1 MAYYQPGAG
10 RLFLF
15 ALSTSPHCRAARKML
30 AELKAP
36 FDGLDVD
43 LLPEPEREPA
53 LAELG
58 LRNPA
63 QTFPTLLG
71 GARVAAGPL
80 PDDFRRLAARF
91 APEPG
96 FFKSGPLADDVS
108 DLAGRFAPEPGRE
121 ILKSGPLSDDAR
133 SLAGK
138 FAPEPGP
145 GFFKSGST
153 VSQVAAEERHETLAP
168 AQAAQGYLFNPD
180 RAWTLETLAGL
191 LVNEAR
197 YGYGSCPGRLATGRP
212 ERDRAIICPCA
223 FRAEDVAKYGRCHC
237 HLYFSP
243 GAAGGGRVPP
253 VPDRWLR

>member
-15 ALSTSPHCRAARKML
+15 ALSTGPHCRAAGKML

-36 FDGLDVD
+36 FDCLEVD
-43 LLPEPEREPA
+43 LLPEPERESA

-63 QTFPTLLG
+63 RTFPTLLG

-80 PDDFRRLAARF
+80 PDDFRILAARF

-96 FFKSGPLADDVS
+96 REFI
-108 DLAGRFAPEPGRE
+108 RPGHAAAL
-121 ILKSGPLSDDAR
+121 LKAANELYDA
-133 SLAGK
+133 
-138 FAPEPGP
+138 
-145 GFFKSGST
+145 
-153 VSQVAAEERHETLAP
+153 LAP
-168 AQAAQGYLFNPD
+168 AQAALGYLLNPD
-180 RAWTLETLAGL
+180 RAWALPALAGI

-197 YGYGSCPGRLATGRP
+197 YGYGSCPGRLATGHP

-243 GAAGGGRVPP
+243 GAAGGRVTPA
-253 VPDRWLR
+253 PDRWLR

>member
-10 RLFLF
+10 RLLLF
-15 ALSTSPHCRAARKML
+15 ALSTGPHCRAAGKML

-36 FDGLDVD
+36 FDGLEVD

-63 QTFPTLLG
+63 RTFPTLVG

-96 FFKSGPLADDVS
+96 FGNFKSGPLPYNS
-108 DLAGRFAPEPGRE
+108 GRLAAEFAPEPGRE
-121 ILKSGPLSDDAR
+121 ILKPASAVTR
-133 SLAGK
+133 EA
-138 FAPEPGP
+138 
-145 GFFKSGST
+145 
-153 VSQVAAEERHETLAP
+153 AAELQETLAP
-168 AQAAQGYLFNPD
+168 AQAARGYVFNPD
-180 RAWTLETLAGL
+180 RAWTLPALAGL

-197 YGYGSCPGRLATGRP
+197 YGYASCPGRLATGRP
-212 ERDRAIICPCA
+212 ERDQAIICPCA

-243 GAAGGGRVPP
+243 GAAAGRVPP